1 MRVWAFRIASAG
13 IAVALFAWVLA
24 QIDGETFAAYASRL
38 GIGDVLVFAVGYACL
53 NGFRTARYRA
63 LLAHP
68 VPYDVTFA
76 ISWFHNATVRFLPF
90 KLGEATYLVQM
101 HRRLGV
107 PMAQAV
113 SSLFGARLLEL
124 LVIVLLALMAV
135 LVASDALPSQS
146 PLMVLTLGA
155 LVALGGISL
164 YYASNI
170 VGALAHLTARWG
182 WLAPRL
188 SRLSAALAH
197 LRQPRPFVLALLCS
211 FGTYLGSFVPNALLL
226 QALGVPIEGVT
237 LILLV
242 SLGMFATAFPF
253 SLSGFGMVEAS
264 WAGGLMVLAGYAPS
278 HAASVG
284 LMLNLAQQL
293 TALFFG
299 VLGWLYLARYPQA
312 T

>member
-1 MRVWAFRIASAG
+1 MFRLASAG
-13 IAVALFAWVLA
+13 VAVALFAWVLS
-24 QIDGETFAAYASRL
+24 QVDGATFATYAARL
-38 GIGDVLVFAVGYACL
+38 GVGDVLAFALGYACL
-53 NGFRTARYRA
+53 NAFRTARYRA

-76 ISWFHNATVRFLPF
+76 ISWFHNAMVRFLPF

-124 LVIVLLALMAV
+124 LVIILLALLAV
-135 LVASDALPSQS
+135 LVASDALPAQS
-146 PLMVLTLGA
+146 PVIGL
-155 LVALGGISL
+155 ALGVLVVLGGVSL

-170 VGALAHLTARWG
+170 VGALSRLVARWD

-188 SRLSAALAH
+188 ARLALALAH
-197 LRQPRPFVLALLCS
+197 LRQPRPFVLALAYS

-237 LILLV
+237 LVLLV

-264 WAGGLMVLAGYAPS
+264 WAGGLMLLAGYAP
-278 HAASVG
+278 HQAASVG

-299 VLGWLYLARYPQA
+299 VLGWLYLTRYQQA